1 MERKKS
7 PFDILIRPVITEK
20 ALNGQEL
27 NKYTFVV
34 AKSSSKP
41 EIKAAIQEAFGVTVE
56 SVNTMVTKGRAVRRM
71 RMRPGKRPDVKKA
84 IVTLAKGEALEL
96 S

>member
-7 PFDILIRPVITEK
+7 PFDTLVRPVITEK

-34 AKSSSKP
+34 AIKSTKP
-41 EIKAAIQEAFGVTVE
+41 EIKAAIEQAFGVNVVTI
-56 SVNTMVTKGRAVRRM
+56 NTIITKGREVRRQ
-71 RMRPGKRPDVKKA
+71 RMRPGKKPDVKKA

>member
-7 PFDILIRPVITEK
+7 PFDTLVRPVITEK
-20 ALNGQEL
+20 ALNGQAL

-34 AKSSSKP
+34 AIKSTKP
-41 EIKAAIQEAFGVTVE
+41 EIKAAIEQAFGVTVIG
-56 SVNTMVTKGRAVRRM
+56 VNTIVTKGREVIRQ
-71 RMRPGKRPDVKKA
+71 RMRPGKKPDVKKA

>member
-56 SVNTMVTKGRAVRRM
+56 SVNTMITKGRAVRRM